1 VKNPSP
7 KYRPDIDGLRAIA
20 IMLVLAFHAFP
31 NWSPGGFI
39 GVDVFFVI
47 SGFLITSTILNELD
61 DGRFS
66 IIRFYG
72 RRFRRIVPALALV
85 LVASWMAGY
94 LFFSPEDFSRLGK
107 HLIAGASFTSNLL
120 LNREAGYF
128 DSASDLKPFLHL
140 WSLGVEEQFYV
151 LWPIIL
157 MLSFFARWNLL
168 YVTGIL
174 LIASFALNV
183 GTIKENHSN
192 VFYLLPGR
200 LWELLVGCGVAI
212 NQFRRPTQRA
222 STKPIIGVFIS
233 LISLSALFMGAAFFN
248 KHSIFPDWRALVP
261 TIASM
266 LFILSGPH
274 AWFNRIILSNPL
286 LIGIGLISYPL
297 YLWHWPILSVA
308 RIIQETH
315 QLD

>member
-1 VKNPSP
+1 
-7 KYRPDIDGLRAIA
+7 
-20 IMLVLAFHAFP
+20 
-31 NWSPGGFI
+31 
-39 GVDVFFVI
+39 
-47 SGFLITSTILNELD
+47 
-61 DGRFS
+61 
-66 IIRFYG
+66 
-72 RRFRRIVPALALV
+72 
-85 LVASWMAGY
+85 
-94 LFFSPEDFSRLGK
+94 
-107 HLIAGASFTSNLL
+107 
-120 LNREAGYF
+120 
-128 DSASDLKPFLHL
+128 
-140 WSLGVEEQFYV
+140 
-151 LWPIIL
+151 

-315 QLD
+315 QLESGFAIGLLFLSGALAFLTRKWIELPAQNFLNFKSEKGIRSPGVNMTINRTKISWF